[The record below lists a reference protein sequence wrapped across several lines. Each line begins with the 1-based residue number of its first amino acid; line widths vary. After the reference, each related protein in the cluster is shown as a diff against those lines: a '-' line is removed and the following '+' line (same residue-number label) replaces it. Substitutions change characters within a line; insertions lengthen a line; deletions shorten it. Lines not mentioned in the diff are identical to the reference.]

1 MVITETCL
9 LRSLAIATTTI
20 IPLGTTVVARING
33 VNVLTAFVT
42 ADGTSRN
49 IFNTFSDITMN
60 IGDIFTFECT
70 ASPNGNA
77 SAGTVTATFVTA
89 GARGDLGPTGPQGD
103 PGGATGAT
111 GPQGDTG
118 PTGPTG
124 ADSVIPGPTGP
135 DGPQGATGSTGA
147 DSVIPGPPGPA
158 GPTGTAVK
166 ARVADLTALF
176 ASSNG
181 QTPPGLSA
189 AGDGTIVTDDG
200 SGTPD
205 VIYAWNGGTTGTS
218 ADWVEVGAIQGPQG
232 PQGNPG
238 DPGTQGD
245 PGPTGPSYTVS
256 YSKVGFNG
264 PTNVNAGALEVFT
277 NYNTLLT
284 TPTFESGTF
293 TYAVDGVTVS
303 ETGLYQIN
311 FNAYFRSTAQRGTPA
326 ARLSVN
332 GVANTEIVSTGYI
345 RATANHNESS
355 LNMMTLLQ
363 LTANDKVNVLFAR
376 VGNTGTVNLEASPES
391 AFMIMKV
398 A

>member
-1 MVITETCL
+1 
-9 LRSLAIATTTI
+9 LRSLAIATTGI

-33 VNVLTAFVT
+33 VNITAAFVT
-42 ADGTSRN
+42 ADGTTRN
-49 IFNTFSDITMN
+49 VFNTFSDITLN
-60 IGDIFTFECT
+60 IGDLFTFECT

-77 SAGTVTATFVTA
+77 TAGTVTATFVTA
-89 GARGDLGPTGPQGD
+89 GARGDLGPTGPQGS

-111 GPQGDTG
+111 GIQGNLG
-118 PTGPTG
+118 PTGATG
-124 ADSVIPGPTGP
+124 ADSVIPGPVGPTGATGP
-135 DGPQGATGSTGA
+135 LGATGPQGDGGN
-147 DSVIPGPPGPA
+147 PGPP

-232 PQGNPG
+232 EQGATGPQGDIGNPG
-238 DPGTQGD
+238 
-245 PGPTGPSYTVS
+245 PTYTVT
-256 YSKVGFNG
+256 YTKVGFSASSA
-264 PTNVNAGALEVFT
+264 VNSGGLEVFT

-303 ETGLYQIN
+303 VGGLYQITLN
-311 FNAYFRSTAQRGTPA
+311 TYFRSTVQRGTPA

-332 GVANTEIVSTGYI
+332 GVANSEIVSTGYI

-355 LNMMTLLQ
+355 LNMTTLLQ
-363 LTANDKVNVLFAR
+363 LNANDKVNVLFAR
-376 VGNTGTVNLEASPES
+376 AGNAGVVNLQASPES
-391 AFMIMKV
+391 AFMLMKV